1 VSVLLAV
8 DGGNSKTAAA
18 LLDSS
23 GTVLGTARGPGSSP
37 HRLGVEG
44 SLDVLQALV
53 EELGGELDLAVLMLA
68 AVDFPDEEA
77 AYREAADRRG
87 WASETVVGN
96 DTFAVLRAGS
106 ERGFGVAV
114 TCGAGINCVGV
125 APDGRTVRFP
135 SLGRIS
141 GDWGGGGDVGPE
153 ALYAASR
160 SEDGRGPKTVLERQV
175 PEHFGFATPID
186 LARALIDGDLDH
198 ERLADLTPIV
208 FAAAEQD
215 AVAAAIVDRLADEIV
230 AMVRATVTR
239 LEIAEQ
245 EVDIVLG
252 GGLLQAGNGRLLGRI
267 HSGVLEVGPLL
278 TVHVASHPP
287 VVGAALIALDRVG
300 AGRDAQARLRSAFS

>member
-1 VSVLLAV
+1 M
-8 DGGNSKTAAA
+8 
-18 LLDSS
+18 
-23 GTVLGTARGPGSSP
+23 
-37 HRLGVEG
+37 
-44 SLDVLQALV
+44 LQALV

-106 ERGFGVAV
+106 EHGFGVAV

-141 GDWGGGGDVGPE
+141 GDWGGGDDVGPE
-153 ALYAASR
+153 ALYAAAR

-175 PEHFGFATPID
+175 PEHFGLATPID
-186 LARALIDGDLDH
+186 LASALMNGELGHD
-198 ERLADLTPIV
+198 RLAELSPLV
-208 FAAAEQD
+208 FAAAERD
-215 AVAAAIVDRLADEIV
+215 VVAAGIVDRLADEVV

-239 LEIAEQ
+239 LHIAGQ
-245 EVDIVLG
+245 EVDVVLG
-252 GGLLQAGNGRLLGRI
+252 GGLLQAGNGRLLSRI
-267 HSGVLEVGPLL
+267 VDGVREVGPLL
-278 TVHVASHPP
+278 AVKVADRPP

-300 AGRDAQARLRSAFS
+300 AGPAAQSRLRAAFS